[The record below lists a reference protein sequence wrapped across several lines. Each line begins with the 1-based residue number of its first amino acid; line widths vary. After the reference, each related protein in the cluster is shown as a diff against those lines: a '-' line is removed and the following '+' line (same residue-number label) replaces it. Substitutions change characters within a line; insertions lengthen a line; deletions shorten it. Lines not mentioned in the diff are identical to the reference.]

1 MPALACLALILR
13 SNHAAISGT
22 VFLRQWLRTLWQC
35 ANTRLRDRLP
45 EIFSFLHANGAD
57 RIAVACSAA
66 SCALTD
72 DARVEGIIDHCIEAI
87 RQTGLE
93 NIGLV
98 GGARTIRSQAY
109 ARPLRAAGINLLQR
123 TPHSLSIRVES
134 GDLDSEAMYAQI
146 KQIAS
151 PLRNR
156 EATAS
161 LCHTHAPPFN
171 PKFKLTLSLARNYS
185 TLSSI

>member
-22 VFLRQWLRTLWQC
+22 VFLRQWLRTLH
-35 ANTRLRDRLP
+35 L
-45 EIFSFLHANGAD
+45 
-57 RIAVACSAA
+57 VAMC
-66 SCALTD
+66 
-72 DARVEGIIDHCIEAI
+72 
-87 RQTGLE
+87 Q
-93 NIGLV
+93 
-98 GGARTIRSQAY
+98 
-109 ARPLRAAGINLLQR
+109 RAAGINLLQR

-156 EATAS
+156 EATAPPWGP
-161 LCHTHAPPFN
+161 HACPAIQPQIQVHLKPGTQLFD
-171 PKFKLTLSLARNYS
+171 PVEHLTD
-185 TLSSI
+185 